1 MKCDFYCNILFATVI
16 VAGDVF
22 VVVAAYPDNCASFI
36 ANKKELPFFSKIH
49 PIKIHVHLITFFFVF
64 QR

>member
-1 MKCDFYCNILFATVI
+1 MKINAKDYCNILFATVI

-36 ANKKELPFFSKIH
+36 ANKKELPFFLRFIQSKYMYI
-49 PIKIHVHLITFFFVF
+49 
-64 QR
+64 

>member
-36 ANKKELPFFSKIH
+36 ANKKELPIFLRFIQSKYMYI
-49 PIKIHVHLITFFFVF
+49 
-64 QR
+64 

>member
-22 VVVAAYPDNCASFI
+22 IVVATYPDNCGSFI
-36 ANKKELPFFSKIH
+36 ANKKELPFF
-49 PIKIHVHLITFFFVF
+49 
-64 QR
+64 